1 METVYRYGT
10 DEVLYDSP
18 GGHWITPSSPRNE
31 WQTENMPFW
40 DVKVREHYFDG
51 MHISSFNINV
61 YEDIRLA
68 TNEQG
73 PLPGM
78 GFVKRGNLTTT
89 AYSGGGPR
97 RFTAGQHNVFMNPY
111 TAVSTE
117 IPAQQNLEIMLMSF
131 QPERFLQLAEHAG
144 PVMGQLA
151 ESIAA
156 NKSTPYLNG
165 PNMPL
170 TPRMLAIIL
179 EIEQGCY
186 SGGLM
191 NLFLQSKLL
200 ELLAL
205 QCSQLE
211 AAGKGETR
219 PEGLSHADMQKV
231 REAREILLADLQ
243 NPPSLSALARQTGLN
258 EFKLKS
264 GFRKMFGLPVFAYLK
279 EHRLE
284 LARELIRGGGKS
296 VTEVA
301 YETGYS
307 TLQHFSNEFR
317 KKFGLSPG
325 SLK

>member
-156 NKSTPYLNG
+156 NKPTPYLNG

>member
-10 DEVLYDSP
+10 DEILYN
-18 GGHWITPSSPRNE
+18 SPREHRVTPAALWGE
-31 WQTENMPFW
+31 WQTEKMPFW

-51 MHISSFNINV
+51 MHISSFNINIHEHV
-61 YEDIRLA
+61 RLV

-117 IPAQQNLEIMLMSF
+117 IPAQQNLEILLMSF

-156 NKSTPYLNG
+156 NKPTPYLKG

-186 SGGLM
+186 RGGLM

-211 AAGKGETR
+211 AVNKGETR
-219 PEGLSHADMQKV
+219 PAGLSNADMQKV
-231 REAREILLADLQ
+231 RDAREILLADLH

-264 GFRKMFGLPVFAYLK
+264 GFRKMFGRPVFSYLK
-279 EHRLE
+279 EYRLE
-284 LARELIRGGGKS
+284 RARELIRGGGKS

-317 KKFGLSPG
+317 KKFGVNPG

>member
-10 DEVLYDSP
+10 DEILYNFPGERRITAASP
-18 GGHWITPSSPRNE
+18 WNE
-31 WQTENMPFW
+31 WQTEKMPFW

-51 MHISSFNINV
+51 MHISSLNINIH
-61 YEDIRLA
+61 EHIRLV

-78 GFVKRGNLTTT
+78 GFVKRGSLTTT

-111 TAVSTE
+111 TAISTE
-117 IPAQQNLEIMLMSF
+117 MPVQQNLEILLMSVR
-131 QPERFLQLAEHAG
+131 PERFLQLAEHAG

-156 NKSTPYLNG
+156 NKPTPYLNS

-179 EIEQGCY
+179 EVERACY
-186 SGGLM
+186 TGGLM

-211 AAGKGETR
+211 AVNAGATR
-219 PEGLSHADMQKV
+219 PPGLSHADMQKV
-231 REAREILLADLQ
+231 RDAREILLADLH
-243 NPPSLSALARQTGLN
+243 NPPSLSALARQAGLN

-264 GFRKMFGLPVFAYLK
+264 GFRKMFGRPVFSYLK

-284 LARELIRGGGKS
+284 KARELIRGGGKS

-317 KKFGLSPG
+317 KKFGVNPG